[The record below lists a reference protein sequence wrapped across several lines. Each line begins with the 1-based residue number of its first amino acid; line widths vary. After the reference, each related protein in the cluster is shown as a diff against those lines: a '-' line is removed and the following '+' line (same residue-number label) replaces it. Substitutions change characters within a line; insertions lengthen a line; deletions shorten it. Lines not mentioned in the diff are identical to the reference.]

1 MNDQISIEPLVSIIM
16 SVFNEEKYVADAI
29 ESTLNQTYQNWEFI
43 IINDGS
49 IDATESIINQY
60 QDHRIRYFY
69 QENMGLTKSLNKGIA
84 LSQGKYIARIDADDR
99 SLPTRIEQQVN
110 FLEKNK
116 TFVLI
121 GSYYY
126 NVDISKMNL
135 SISKPVI
142 SDQDCR
148 KKFMLGRANFLH
160 SSVMF
165 KKEINGEIM
174 RYDETFKHAQD
185 ARMWIHLATK
195 GQIGILPEILVLAL
209 TKRPSSITLNRTNF
223 ERIKSSLRY
232 SFIAFQEFQ
241 VSMLK
246 FPIAVIAILL
256 ERIVNF
262 IVMTKLSLCYYQLK
276 KLTENKKY
284 INISLSDIPNLWNGK
299 NESKL

>member
-1 MNDQISIEPLVSIIM
+1 MNEQINIQPLVSIIM

-29 ESTLNQTYQNWEFI
+29 ESILNQTYQNWEFI

-49 IDATESIINQY
+49 IDASESMINQY
-60 QDHRIRYFY
+60 QDHRIKYFY
-69 QENMGLTKSLNKGIA
+69 QENIGLTKSLNKGIT

-99 SLPTRIEQQVN
+99 SLPTRIEKQVN
-110 FLEKNK
+110 FLEQNQ

-126 NVDISKMNL
+126 NVDISKMIL
-135 SISKPVI
+135 TISEPVI

-148 KKFMLGRANFLH
+148 KKLMLGRANFLH

-165 KKEINGEIM
+165 RKEINGEIM
-174 RYDETFKHAQD
+174 RYDETFKHGQD
-185 ARMWIHLATK
+185 ARMWINLATK
-195 GQIGILPEILVLAL
+195 GQIGILPEILVVAL

-223 ERIKSSLRY
+223 ERVKSSLRH
-232 SFIAFQEFQ
+232 SFIAFQEFK

-246 FPIAVIAILL
+246 FPIAVIAIFL

-262 IVMTKLSLCYYQLK
+262 ILSTRLSAYYYQLK
-276 KLTENKKY
+276 KLIENKNY
-284 INISLSDIPNLWNGK
+284 INISSSDIPNLWNGK
-299 NESKL
+299 KESKL

>member
-29 ESTLNQTYQNWEFI
+29 ESILNQTYQNWEFI

-49 IDATESIINQY
+49 IDGTESIINQY

-110 FLEKNK
+110 FLENNI

-126 NVDISKMNL
+126 NVDISTMIL

-142 SDQDCR
+142 SDKNCR
-148 KKFMLGRANFLH
+148 KKLMFGKTHFLH

-195 GQIGILPEILVLAL
+195 GQIGILPEILVVAL
-209 TKRPSSITLNRTNF
+209 TKRPSSITINRNNF
-223 ERIKSSLRY
+223 ERLKSSLRY
-232 SFIAFQEFQ
+232 SFIAFQEFK
-241 VSMLK
+241 VSMLT
-246 FPIAVIAILL
+246 FPIAVVIIFLKRIASL
-256 ERIVNF
+256 IVSTG
-262 IVMTKLSLCYYQLK
+262 ISPYYYQLRK
-276 KLTENKKY
+276 FIENKNY
-284 INISLSDIPNLWNGK
+284 INISSSDIPNLWNGK
-299 NESKL
+299 KESKL